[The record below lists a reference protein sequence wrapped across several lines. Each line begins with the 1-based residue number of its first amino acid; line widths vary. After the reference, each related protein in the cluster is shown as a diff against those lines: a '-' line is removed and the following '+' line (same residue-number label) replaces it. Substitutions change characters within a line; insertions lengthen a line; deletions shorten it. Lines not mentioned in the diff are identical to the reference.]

1 MWKCELSHGE
11 LSPNG
16 HFLYNQNIMNAHM
29 KFNVDKMLAHTTSN
43 QNFSPQI
50 SFLED
55 SKYNLIFKLFF
66 KKTLGI
72 LWWSTV

>member
-1 MWKCELSHGE
+1 
-11 LSPNG
+11 
-16 HFLYNQNIMNAHM
+16 M
-29 KFNVDKMLAHTTSN
+29 KFNVDKMLVHTTSN